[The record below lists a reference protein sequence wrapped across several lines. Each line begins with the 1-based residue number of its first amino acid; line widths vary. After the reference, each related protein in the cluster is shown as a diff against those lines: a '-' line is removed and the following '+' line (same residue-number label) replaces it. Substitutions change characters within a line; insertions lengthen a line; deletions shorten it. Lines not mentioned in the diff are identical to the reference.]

1 MLKSGGRLIN
11 AASGSEEGNILDY
24 LAVVYLSRGFHKEED
39 CDVEI
44 FSDFLHNSC
53 MLSLRAPTGN
63 KQWRVGCDWLL
74 REVDAEEAATGSN
87 TGNGRARN
95 EEAFVIRLTLR

>member
-1 MLKSGGRLIN
+1 MCLN
-11 AASGSEEGNILDY
+11 YVYY
-24 LAVVYLSRGFHKEED
+24 LAVDFLRRGLLSYQIDVQASVNYGD

-44 FSDFLHNSC
+44 FGDFLHNSC

-74 REVDAEEAATGSN
+74 REVDAEESATVSD
-87 TGNGRARN
+87 TGNGRAGN
-95 EEAFVIRLTLR
+95 GAAFVIRLTLR